1 MSSFRRVPAI
11 FHFPFPKNGPR
22 LSKAAASAKGYAWTG
37 CRHRHQPQP
46 RRYQAVRFIRN
57 GTATSCAILKPY
69 CRNCDP
75 DPKLS
80 FSQLV
85 ILRSNNKYWFSD
97 TRPAVGVYKD
107 VLDPPVSV
115 ADVTY
120 WMNYLLEQQQQ
131 PKYSAINAA
140 VEATTLNERSYRLRP
155 QDIFIRDNISVD
167 DVLVVSI
174 GGNDVALAPAPC
186 TIASICG
193 ILALPMQCIES
204 GASCCVCPVNDC
216 CCGCGPSLLSC
227 LGTCPP
233 CLGYFRHLFGTR
245 VQHYIEQLTAKT
257 KPKKIL
263 VCMIYY
269 PDENPAPS
277 WANGALGA
285 LRYNTNPAKVQ
296 AIIRKAFEEA
306 TCRIRIEGSEVIPVP
321 LFNVLDG
328 KQSQHYVARV
338 EPSALGGERMA
349 EFLLDHILPDAEA
362 VKTHFGGGIPAP
374 ATRLM
379 ADR

>member
-1 MSSFRRVPAI
+1 MDRMSSPPTSTKKIPSRSFYSEW
-11 FHFPFPKNGPR
+11 HGHK
-22 LSKAAASAKGYAWTG
+22 L
-37 CRHRHQPQP
+37 RHLEALLPQ
-46 RRYQAVRFIRN
+46 
-57 GTATSCAILKPY
+57 
-69 CRNCDP
+69 
-75 DPKLS
+75 
-80 FSQLV
+80 
-85 ILRSNNKYWFSD
+85 LRSRSEALIFTAGDSSLDNKYWFSD

-131 PKYSAINAA
+131 QQQPKYGGVINTA

-155 QDIFIRDNISVD
+155 QDKFIRDNIQKD

-227 LGTCPP
+227 FGSCPP

-245 VQHYIEQLTAKT
+245 VQHYIEQLTART

-263 VCMIYY
+263 ICM
-269 PDENPAPS
+269 S
-277 WANGALGA
+277 
-285 LRYNTNPAKVQ
+285 
-296 AIIRKAFEEA
+296 
-306 TCRIRIEGSEVIPVP
+306 RIRIEGSEVIPVP

-349 EFLLDHILPDAEA
+349 EFLLDHILRDTGAA
-362 VKTHFGGGIPAP
+362 KTHFGGGIPAP

>member
-1 MSSFRRVPAI
+1 MAQPTSTSTTKKISGRSFYSEWHGHKVQHLEALL
-11 FHFPFPKNGPR
+11 PR
-22 LSKAAASAKGYAWTG
+22 LRAHSDALIWTAG
-37 CRHRHQPQP
+37 D
-46 RRYQAVRFIRN
+46 
-57 GTATSCAILKPY
+57 SSL
-69 CRNCDP
+69 D
-75 DPKLS
+75 
-80 FSQLV
+80 
-85 ILRSNNKYWFSD
+85 NKYWFSD
-97 TRPAVGVYKD
+97 TRPAVGVYRD
-107 VLDPPVSV
+107 VLDPPISV

-131 PKYSAINAA
+131 QQQQPKYAVINTA

-155 QDIFIRDNISVD
+155 QDKFIRDNIRSD

-193 ILALPMQCIES
+193 ILALPTQCIES
-204 GASCCVCPVNDC
+204 GVSFCACPMNDC

-245 VQHYIEQLTAKT
+245 VQHYIEQLTATT
-257 KPKKIL
+257 KPKKVL

-269 PDENPAPS
+269 PDENPTPS

-285 LRYNTNPAKVQ
+285 LNYNKNPVKVQ
-296 AIIRKAFEEA
+296 LLIRKAFEEA
-306 TCRIRIEGSEVIPVP
+306 TSKIKIEGSQVIPVP

-328 KQSQHYVARV
+328 KRSEDYVARV

-349 EFLLDHILPDAEA
+349 EFLLDHIQRDVGSAGGS
-362 VKTHFGGGIPAP
+362 FGGDIPAP
-374 ATRLM
+374 ATSLM
-379 ADR
+379 ADRC

>member
-1 MSSFRRVPAI
+1 MAQPSSTSTTKKISSRSFYSEWHGHKVPHLEALLPQLRAHSDALI
-11 FHFPFPKNGPR
+11 
-22 LSKAAASAKGYAWTG
+22 WTAG
-37 CRHRHQPQP
+37 D
-46 RRYQAVRFIRN
+46 
-57 GTATSCAILKPY
+57 SSL
-69 CRNCDP
+69 D
-75 DPKLS
+75 
-80 FSQLV
+80 
-85 ILRSNNKYWFSD
+85 NKYWFSD
-97 TRPAVGVYKD
+97 TRPAVGVYKN
-107 VLDPPVSV
+107 VLDPPISV

-120 WMNYLLEQQQQ
+120 WMNCLLEQQKQQQQQQQQQ
-131 PKYSAINAA
+131 PKYAVINTA

-155 QDIFIRDNISVD
+155 QDRFIRDNIRSD

-193 ILALPMQCIES
+193 ILALPTQCIES
-204 GASCCVCPVNDC
+204 GVSFCACPMNDC

-257 KPKKIL
+257 KPRKIL

-269 PDENPAPS
+269 PDENPTPS

-285 LRYNTNPAKVQ
+285 LNYNKNPVKVQ
-296 AIIRKAFEEA
+296 LLIRKAFEEA
-306 TCRIRIEGSEVIPVP
+306 TSKIKIEGSQVIPVP

-328 KQSQHYVARV
+328 KRSEDYVARV

-349 EFLLDHILPDAEA
+349 EFLLDHIQRDVGAIGA
-362 VKTHFGGGIPAP
+362 CFGSDVPAP
-374 ATRLM
+374 ATSLM
-379 ADR
+379 ADRC